1 MNILPLSA
9 RLEKYLIKRGLKVK
23 YQKQVKL
30 LSQNLRYPGLH
41 VERLEPKTLG
51 VYSFRLDRQFRAL
64 FVYLPE
70 KNAIQVVD
78 ITDHYQK

>member
-1 MNILPLSA
+1 MIVLPLSV
-9 RLEKYLIKRGLKVK
+9 RLEKYLIKRSLQTK

-41 VERLEPKTLG
+41 VERLEPKSLG
-51 VYSFRLDRQFRAL
+51 FYSFRLDRQFRVIFA
-64 FVYLPE
+64 FIPE
-70 KNAIQVVD
+70 ENAIQILD